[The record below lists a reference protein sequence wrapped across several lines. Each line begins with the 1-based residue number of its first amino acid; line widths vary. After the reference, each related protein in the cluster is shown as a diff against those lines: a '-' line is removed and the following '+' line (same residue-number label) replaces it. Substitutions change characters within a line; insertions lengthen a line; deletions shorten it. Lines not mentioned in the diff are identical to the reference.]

1 LTIRRTRKSSP
12 RKRLFRRIGIGALS
26 LLFIWWIPLRRLY
39 FEDGMRVS
47 LKGIGVDGAVTFVVK
62 GSGGAPVTG
71 VDVMVETTSGIDGS
85 GGITDEHGMVV
96 YPVGE
101 TEIVSV
107 WIDGSDCEFWK
118 IPVIDDVFLPDCSS
132 GLTVEAKLEQH
143 P

>member
-1 LTIRRTRKSSP
+1 MNPAP
-12 RKRLFRRIGIGALS
+12 RKRLFRRIGIGALI
-26 LLFIWWIPLRRLY
+26 LLFIWWVPLRRVY

-62 GSGGAPVTG
+62 GSSGAPVSG
-71 VDVMVETTSGIDGS
+71 VDVLVETTSGIDGR

-107 WIDGSDCEFWK
+107 WIDGPNCEFWK
-118 IPVIDDVFLPDCSS
+118 IPLIDHVFRPDCSS
-132 GLTVEAKLEQH
+132 GLTVTARLDSAD
-143 P
+143 